1 MFLLAGCF
9 LCGVLDVL
17 HFYPGGVFHTTFEQ
31 LVGSMAM
38 CICRIA
44 NLHRDA
50 LPDAQDESG
59 VYSALC
65 HEVASK
71 K

>member
-1 MFLLAGCF
+1 MQ
-9 LCGVLDVL
+9 DVFFVVYL
-17 HFYPGGVFHTTFEQ
+17 MYYIFTPGGVFHTTFEQ

-65 HEVASK
+65 HEVDS
-71 K
+71 